1 MSIGQ
6 TARAGMKAAPPEE
19 DFKKCLKNIEGKI
32 QIVMIK
38 A

>member
-6 TARAGMKAAPPEE
+6 TAQAGMKAAPPEE
-19 DFKKCLKNIEGKI
+19 HFKKCLKNMEGKI
-32 QIVMIK
+32 QIIMIK